1 MAASIYSRAEARERT
16 IWPSFV
22 YNTIFPAV
30 ATVDRAIIF
39 GLYAGTYKHGHNYL
53 SDIETEDLQR
63 LVDAYDN
70 NMSHLDMEE
79 QSLVLDIAAKR
90 YVFNVDLLIV
100 QEKLVTK
107 RHKFD
112 ADEQELDARI
122 EALEADREELETL
135 RLKITIAQELAENK
149 VKELEAAISLEIVN
163 GEYVDLEIAEKQ
175 LAAARAELKV
185 LTTAMHG
192 LEIQLSIVETSLNIV
207 EAEVSKSQLKADMAG
222 IDARIA
228 DAGLAGERL
237 EIEQEELA
245 AMEYEI
251 NNLYDKKIE
260 LIESGNEIIEAE
272 IAGVETDQVKQLAL
286 YTENLGKMIA
296 TLVAK
301 KQENDNQEMSAGIK
315 KDISLSGNT
324 LNKLLALND
333 KLSFLNEATKRTKSD
348 IARQLTYLYHYL
360 NAVNVAEMLAA
371 SDITNTLT
379 HEISG
384 V

>member
-1 MAASIYSRAEARERT
+1 MTASIYSRAEARERT

-22 YNTIFPAV
+22 HNTIT
-30 ATVDRAIIF
+30 ATVDRVIIF

-63 LVDAYDN
+63 LIDSYNN
-70 NMSHLDMEE
+70 NMAHLDMEE

-90 YVFNVDLLIV
+90 YVFNVDLLIA

-112 ADEQELDARI
+112 ADEQDLNARI
-122 EALEADREELETL
+122 EALSVDWEELETL
-135 RLKITIAQELAENK
+135 RLKIAIAIELAENK
-149 VKELEAAISLEIVN
+149 IREIEAEISLEIVN

-185 LTTAMHG
+185 LTTAIHG
-192 LEIQLSIVETSLNIV
+192 LEIQISIVETSLNIV
-207 EAEVSKSQLKADMAG
+207 EAEVSKSQLEADMAG

-237 EIEQEELA
+237 AIEQAEFE

-260 LIESGNEIIEAE
+260 LIESGDAVTEAE
-272 IAGVETDQVKQLAL
+272 IAGVEIDQVKQLAL